1 MFLVVAQSLAWS
13 IQHENQQ
20 VARVAHVRHYF
31 HVQLAQV
38 DPKLRKARAAP
49 DRSSRAELADSLP
62 EGDLEAVSTVLVEH
76 GLSPSIANDG
86 DHPSLYLA
94 VAHSNPLFMA
104 VDVGTHH
111 RACGIKG
118 RLYYVHLAGF
128 WVRVPDRLTESIET
142 RQGIRHFVNSLDHSF
157 VLFSCDSTLAW
168 CTVVEG
174 ANEWLQILTVSLDDG
189 RIHRT
194 IDVPLPSPGGEYV
207 AVGSPPDLY
216 VEGFVEI
223 RESVNFTVLD
233 QWDSSKLRAFC
244 GKDLF
249 GGIPF
254 VGATNM
260 SWESV
265 DRMRLEIQCGEQS
278 VDARIQRSATGDWML
293 FTKEPSQLPPPN

>member
-1 MFLVVAQSLAWS
+1 MIPGLLLQALALMVAGGLSSHCSGASNTWSCLAERE
-13 IQHENQQ
+13 QATLEQ
-20 VARVAHVRHYF
+20 F
-31 HVQLAQV
+31 
-38 DPKLRKARAAP
+38 
-49 DRSSRAELADSLP
+49 SRIATRDQ
-62 EGDLEAVSTVLVEH
+62 GDLT
-76 GLSPSIANDG
+76 
-86 DHPSLYLA
+86 
-94 VAHSNPLFMA
+94 
-104 VDVGTHH
+104 
-111 RACGIKG
+111 
-118 RLYYVHLAGF
+118 
-128 WVRVPDRLTESIET
+128 IET